1 MRHVS
6 RFIPHVSHL
15 AKDIVL
21 TSETIHTYD
30 AIAPA
35 FAGRWF
41 DLRLTDDMARF
52 AGRLAPG
59 SRVLDAGC
67 GPGRDTLWLTEQ
79 GFQAVGIDLSMGM
92 LQEGLAR
99 GVPAPLIQAD
109 MAHLPF
115 RKGSFKGL
123 WVCASLLHIPKAQ
136 AGDVLKE
143 LSRVVYPGHIYLG
156 VKCGDGEEWAED
168 EGGRRRFVAYY
179 QPAEIQLLM
188 ERCGFEVLDT
198 WESDDTLGR
207 RHPWISVLAWSRMT
221 TPKTGCNVVVQ
232 NERGEVL
239 LTRRADNGYWCL
251 PGGHVD
257 FGETVRECALRE
269 AYEETGL
276 HVELVRLTG
285 VYSRPYEKKEG
296 LPRPSHYV
304 ILTFLARPIGG
315 AAAGGDKPHLSDETT
330 EVGYF
335 PPDALP
341 EPLWSWH
348 RERLVDAL
356 SGRTEPYVK

>member
-1 MRHVS
+1 M
-6 RFIPHVSHL
+6 
-15 AKDIVL
+15 

-35 FAGRWF
+35 FAERWF
-41 DLRLTDDMARF
+41 DLRLTEDMARF

-59 SRVLDAGC
+59 ARVLDAGC
-67 GPGRDTLWLTEQ
+67 GPGRDTLWLAEQ

-92 LQEGLAR
+92 LQEGAAR
-99 GVPAPLIQAD
+99 MRADAPLIQAD

-156 VKCGDGEEWAED
+156 IKRGDSEEWVAD
-168 EGGRRRFVAYY
+168 EQGRRRFFAYY
-179 QPAEIQLLM
+179 HPAEIQLLL
-188 ERCGFEVLDT
+188 ERSGFEVLSV
-198 WESDDTLGR
+198 WENEDSLGR
-207 RHPWISVLAWSRMT
+207 RHPWISVLAWSRMA
-221 TPKTGCNVVVQ
+221 TPKTGCTVVVQ

-276 HVELVRLTG
+276 RVELERLTG

-304 ILTFLARPIGG
+304 ILTFLAHPLDGNE
-315 AAAGGDKPHLSDETT
+315 PHLSDETT

-356 SGRTEPYVK
+356 SGQVEPYVK